1 MEKYTERFSEYKLMW
16 ILVMFDL
23 PVETKIQ
30 RKEANDYRKY
40 LIKDGF
46 TMFQYSI
53 YVRNCSSKE
62 NAQVHEDRISRAVPS
77 DGKVCVI
84 TITDK
89 QFKNIRLFEG
99 AKKAKPIPEAIQ
111 LELF

>member
-1 MEKYTERFSEYKLMW
+1 MW
-16 ILVMFDL
+16 IMVLFDL
-23 PVETKIQ
+23 PIETKIQ
-30 RKEANDYRKY
+30 RKEATDFRKM

-62 NAQVHEDRISRAVPS
+62 NTAVHISRVSKNIPGE
-77 DGKVCVI
+77 GKVCII
-84 TITDK
+84 TITDR
-89 QFKNIRLFEG
+89 QFGEIRIFEG
-99 AKKAKPIPEAIQ
+99 AAKVQPIPDAIQ